1 MSEDLTGG
9 RVLNFILNESYRVY
23 RILNKLREDV
33 GDSEF
38 GYRIQGLF
46 ATTLV
51 CLGIKVLE
59 IKPQGH
65 PDVIGMKENKIIKF
79 EVEAVLSKSRERTVN
94 KEDIEAIEPHN
105 KNEKGYIAVLYCR
118 FPPEW
123 LLIDYNR
130 LRRHVSER
138 ISITTMKCLRDKGFS
153 NEITECFYKL
163 ILFNKSRLFTFTFHL
178 LCSRALEG
186 VKLI

>member
-9 RVLNFILNESYRVY
+9 RAPNLILNKSYRVY
-23 RILNKLREDV
+23 KILNKLREDV

-38 GYRIQGLF
+38 GYRVQGLF
-46 ATTLV
+46 AATLV
-51 CLGIKVLE
+51 CLDMKILE

-65 PDVIGMKENKIIKF
+65 PDVIGMKENEIIKF
-79 EVEAVLSKSRERTVN
+79 EVEAILGKSRERIVN
-94 KEDIEAIEPHN
+94 REDIEAIEPHN

-130 LRRHVSER
+130 LKRHVSER
-138 ISITTMKCLRDKGFS
+138 ISITTMKCLSDKEFS
-153 NEITECFYKL
+153 NEFTECFYKL
-163 ILFNKSRLFTFTFHL
+163 ILFNATRLSAFTFRL
-178 LCSRALEG
+178 LRNKALKG
-186 VKLI
+186 VKLV